1 MNVGPPHFQERYRV
15 RSYEVEPDASLRL
28 VSLVRML
35 QEVAWQHASLLGK
48 GFAERED
55 GAYFWVLSR
64 LRLRIDRYP
73 RWGDEI
79 VIRTYPVGTEKLL
92 ALREFEIVDELDG
105 APAVIGRATTAW
117 LIVDG
122 GSGRP
127 VRPAPIVSDLQL
139 TPSRYDARPGFGL
152 ERVDEH
158 TGHSAQLDGPYRV
171 RHRDI
176 DQYGH
181 VNNASYL
188 EWMVDAMSDHDVW
201 QPPSDLAVDFL
212 SETLPGDS
220 YVVSVTA
227 ATGSDDSVYTEV
239 RRVSDDR
246 VAVRARLRVAPAGS
260 R

>member
-1 MNVGPPHFQERYRV
+1 MSVGPPDYQERYRV
-15 RSYEVEPDASLRL
+15 RSYEVEPDATLRL

-48 GFAERED
+48 GFAEREE

-79 VIRTYPVGTEKLL
+79 VIRTYPVGTDKLL
-92 ALREFEIVDELDG
+92 ALREFEIVEQTDD

-127 VRPAPIVSDLQL
+127 VRPAPIVSDLEL
-139 TPSRYDARPGFGL
+139 TPSRYEAHPGFGL
-152 ERVDEH
+152 ERVDER
-158 TGHSAQLDGPYRV
+158 TARPARLDGPYRA

-188 EWMVDAMSDHDVW
+188 EWMIDAMSDQGVW

-220 YVVSVTA
+220 YVVGVAA
-227 ATGSDDSVYTEV
+227 ATGCDDSVYSQVQRT
-239 RRVSDDR
+239 SDDR
-246 VAVRARLRVAPAGS
+246 VAARARLRVAPAGS

>member
-1 MNVGPPHFQERYRV
+1 MSVGPPHYEERYRV
-15 RSYEVEPDASLRL
+15 RSYEVEPDTTLRL

-48 GFAERED
+48 GFAEREA

-64 LRLRIDRYP
+64 LRLRVDRYP

-79 VIRTYPVGTEKLL
+79 LIRTFPVGTEKLL
-92 ALREFEIVDELDG
+92 ALREFEIVERPDD
-105 APAVIGRATTAW
+105 APAVIGRATTGW

-127 VRPAPIVSDLQL
+127 VRPAPIVSDLEL
-139 TPSRYDARPGFGL
+139 CPSRFDPRPGFGL
-152 ERVDEH
+152 ERVNDGQ
-158 TGHSAQLDGPYRV
+158 TTTAQSDGPYRV

-188 EWMVDAMSDHDVW
+188 EWMVDAMSDQGLW
-201 QPPSDLAVDFL
+201 QPPSDLAVDFV
-212 SETLPGDS
+212 SETMPGDS
-220 YVVSVTA
+220 YVVSVA
-227 ATGSDDSVYTEV
+227 GDPAEVYSEV
-239 RRVSDDR
+239 RRESDDR
-246 VAVRARLRVAPAGS
+246 VAVRARVRVAPAGS